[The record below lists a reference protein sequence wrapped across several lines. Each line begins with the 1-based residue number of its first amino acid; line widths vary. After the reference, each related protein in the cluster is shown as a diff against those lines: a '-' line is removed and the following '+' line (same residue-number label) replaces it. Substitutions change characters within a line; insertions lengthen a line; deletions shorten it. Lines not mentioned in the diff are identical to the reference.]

1 MKINKTDTRESR
13 MKSVDRSKDQLE
25 FATNWRRVFM
35 EIYQKFKWLSSYQQ
49 INEIAMQRILVK
61 FSREYFELE
70 DNIIEKNLT
79 NYVSQKPFVYKKDI

>member
-1 MKINKTDTRESR
+1 
-13 MKSVDRSKDQLE
+13 
-25 FATNWRRVFM
+25 M

-61 FSREYFELE
+61 FSNEYFELE

-79 NYVSQKPFVYKKDI
+79 HFVSHKPFIYN